1 MNEIDRS
8 IATRTAADLPR
19 WPAEFE
25 PHACCWMVWPVR
37 PTWGDKLDLVER
49 EFADVA
55 HAIAQ
60 FEPVKMIAA
69 PDTAARA
76 RRLLAAGIEV
86 IELPISDSWFRDSG
100 PSFVKTPQGQ
110 LAGLCWRFNGWGGA
124 NPDFA
129 DDAHLARRLL
139 ADLGI
144 EAQTSALA
152 MEGGAIFSDGEGT
165 LLTTDSVVFNPNRNP
180 GLTRAH
186 AEAEFRRAL
195 GIEKVIWLPGNAHEF
210 GTNGHIDGIATF
222 VRPGVVLFETAS
234 DESGPAF
241 EATRANLQAL
251 EGQTDAKGRKLEVMF
266 IREAERGRDG
276 HGDWGY
282 SSSYVNFFIA
292 NGGIVMPAFGL
303 PGDAPARAA
312 VAAAFPDRLIAQVN
326 IANIAAGGGGIHCIT
341 QQQPL

>member
-1 MNEIDRS
+1 MNDIDRS

-110 LAGLCWRFNGWGGA
+110 LPILASLNIFLGSWGDY
-124 NPDFA
+124 NF
-129 DDAHLARRLL
+129 
-139 ADLGI
+139 
-144 EAQTSALA
+144 
-152 MEGGAIFSDGEGT
+152 
-165 LLTTDSVVFNPNRNP
+165 
-180 GLTRAH
+180 
-186 AEAEFRRAL
+186 
-195 GIEKVIWLPGNAHEF
+195 
-210 GTNGHIDGIATF
+210 
-222 VRPGVVLFETAS
+222 VLFHLDMRLAFTSSQLFPAS
-234 DESGPAF
+234 G
-241 EATRANLQAL
+241 
-251 EGQTDAKGRKLEVMF
+251 
-266 IREAERGRDG
+266 
-276 HGDWGY
+276 
-282 SSSYVNFFIA
+282 FFIA
-292 NGGIVMPAFGL
+292 SL
-303 PGDAPARAA
+303 
-312 VAAAFPDRLIAQVN
+312 
-326 IANIAAGGGGIHCIT
+326 
-341 QQQPL
+341 